1 MAGTWRCADPDCDH
15 AAGGWAEP
23 GDGSGYAAAKAH
35 GKDTGHDIAGYFDDA
50 GELRHGFDQTVM
62 AWASRKG
69 IIRKGGAT
77 LADDASNDDELPGN
91 DGVDDDEIDDGDLG
105 GDEGLLDDGPGGP
118 AYDDGRP
125 TARPRHARGYAYGYG
140 VAVQFSLPSE
150 TLLAIESHMS
160 EFADEYRDP
169 ESGAELEKGQRFAM
183 FFAGLVARDMVDHA
197 ERYPIGRFVTKPAM
211 DYLHGAYQAVDA
223 HHKQLDEYRN
233 QLDQRWRD
241 IVAREAAIAAIAQG
255 GAPVA

>member
-1 MAGTWRCADPDCDH
+1 MVAGSWRCGDPDCDH
-15 AAGGWAEP
+15 AAGGWPEP
-23 GDGSGYAAAKAH
+23 GDGSGYAAAKRHAQ
-35 GKDTGHDIAGYFDDA
+35 DTGHALSGYFDDA
-50 GELRHGFDQTVM
+50 GELRHDWDRTVM
-62 AWASRKG
+62 AWATRKG
-69 IIRKGGAT
+69 IIQRGGGAPDGDNP
-77 LADDASNDDELPGN
+77 DDAEPGDDELP
-91 DGVDDDEIDDGDLG
+91 DDEVDDGDLG
-105 GDEGLLDDGPGGP
+105 DDEGLPDDGPGGP
-118 AYDDGRP
+118 AYDDGRAP
-125 TARPRHARGYAYGYG
+125 LGPRRARGYAYGYG

-169 ESGAELEKGQRFAM
+169 ETGADLEKGQRFSL

-211 DYLHGAYQAVDA
+211 DYLQNAYQAVHA

-233 QLDQRWRD
+233 QLDQRWRE